1 MTWEAVVLW
10 FQQGILV
17 YFALLNLL
25 YALFGYL
32 GIRSVIVYARGVSR
46 VALRD
51 LLELEF
57 YKPVSILVP
66 AHNEEGS
73 IVASVRSMLGL
84 HHPEFEVVVAQDG
97 STDRTLEA
105 LVEAFSLVEVPL
117 VYRKAIDTKPV
128 RRILRSVRY
137 PNLIVVDKENGG
149 KSDAVNAALNVA
161 RYPLVCAVDA
171 DSLLNAEALLRAS
184 RAFVEDDRVVAVG
197 GTVRP
202 LNGAVL
208 REGTV
213 RELRVPKRWLERFQI
228 LEYARGFFTGRAAW
242 SKFGA
247 LLIISGAF
255 GVFRRDVLLEAGGMW
270 TGTVTEDMEIVV
282 RLHRMSFG
290 KRRPYRVL
298 FTPDPICWTEV
309 PSDLGTLRRQRNR
322 WHRGLWETLWRHR
335 GMLLRPRYGSVGLV
349 GLPYFWLFEG
359 IGPVVEM
366 LGYVTLVAS
375 IATGSVFAEF
385 AVPFLILSVLFGML
399 LSQLAVGIETMLL
412 ARYERLSDRFRLF
425 AACFLEMFGYRQLMT
440 WERFI
445 ATFQVRRKPH
455 TWGAMKRA
463 GIPAGDWSG
472 SRVPGAEPEPEPA
485 PESRSEA
492 RPL

>member
-1 MTWEAVVLW
+1 MTWDAVILG

-25 YALFGYL
+25 YALFAYL
-32 GIRSVIVYARGVSR
+32 GIRAVIVYARGVSR

-84 HHPEFEVVVAQDG
+84 HHPQFEVVVAQDG

-117 VYRKAIDTKPV
+117 VYRKAIETKPV

-208 REGTV
+208 RGGTV

-255 GVFRRDVLLEAGGMW
+255 GVFRRDVVLEAGGMW

-290 KRRPYRVL
+290 KRLPYRVL

-309 PSDLGTLRRQRNR
+309 PSDLGSLMRQRNR

-335 GMLLRPRYGSVGLV
+335 SMVLRPRYGSVGLL

-359 IGPVVEM
+359 LGPVVEM
-366 LGYVTLVAS
+366 LGYVTLVIS
-375 IATGSVFAEF
+375 IATGSLFVKF
-385 AVPFLILSVLFGML
+385 AVPFLVLSVLFGML

-412 ARYERLSDRFRLF
+412 ARYERISDRLRLF
-425 AACFLEMFGYRQLMT
+425 VACFLEMFGYRQLMT

-445 ATFQVRRKPH
+445 ATFQVRRKRH
-455 TWGAMKRA
+455 TWGAMRRT
-463 GIPAGDWSG
+463 GIPSGDRPPTQPVG
-472 SRVPGAEPEPEPA
+472 SPPA
-485 PESRSEA
+485 PQSRSEG

>member
-1 MTWEAVVLW
+1 MTWHSAALW

-17 YFALLNLL
+17 YFAALNLL

-66 AHNEEGS
+66 AYNEEGS
-73 IVASVRSMLGL
+73 IVASVRSMLSL

-97 STDRTLEA
+97 STDRTLET

-117 VYRKAIDTKPV
+117 VYRKAIETRPV
-128 RRILRSVRY
+128 RRILRSLRY

-282 RLHRMSFG
+282 RLHRMSSG

-335 GMLLRPRYGSVGLV
+335 GMVFRPRYGSVGLL

-359 IGPVVEM
+359 LGPVVEM
-366 LGYVTLVAS
+366 LGYVALVVS
-375 IATGSVFAEF
+375 IATGSLFGEF
-385 AVPFLILSVLFGML
+385 ALPFLALSVLFGML

-412 ARYERLSDRFRLF
+412 ARYEKISDRLRLF
-425 AACFLEMFGYRQLMT
+425 VACFLEMFGYRQLMT

-445 ATFQVRRKPH
+445 ATFQIRRKRH
-455 TWGAMKRA
+455 AWGEMKRV
-463 GIPAGDWSG
+463 GIPA
-472 SRVPGAEPEPEPA
+472 R
-485 PESRSEA
+485 ESRSEA

>member
-1 MTWEAVVLW
+1 MIWDTTILW

-17 YFALLNLL
+17 YFAVLNLL

-32 GIRSVIVYARGVSR
+32 GIRAVIVYARGVSR

-73 IVASVRSMLGL
+73 IVASVRSMLSI
-84 HHPEFEVVVAQDG
+84 HHPEFEVVVGHDG

-105 LVEAFSLVEVPL
+105 MAEAFSLVEVPL
-117 VYRKAIDTKPV
+117 VYRKAIETKPV

-202 LNGAVL
+202 LNGAVI
-208 REGTV
+208 RGGTV

-255 GVFRRDVLLEAGGMW
+255 GVFRRDVVLEAGGMW
-270 TGTVTEDMEIVV
+270 TGTVTEDMELVV

-335 GMLLRPRYGSVGLV
+335 DMVLRPRYGSVGLL

-359 IGPVVEM
+359 LGPVVEI
-366 LGYVTLVAS
+366 LGYATLVVS
-375 IATGSVFAEF
+375 IATGSLFAEF

-412 ARYERLSDRFRLF
+412 ARYEHISDRLRLF
-425 AACFLEMFGYRQLMT
+425 VACFLEMFGYRQLMT

-445 ATFQVRRKPH
+445 ATFQIRRKRH
-455 TWGAMKRA
+455 RWGEMKRV
-463 GIPAGDWSG
+463 GIPVRDRA
-472 SRVPGAEPEPEPA
+472 AEPRDASVPA
-485 PESRSEA
+485 PDSRSEA

>member
-1 MTWEAVVLW
+1 MSWETAVLW

-32 GIRSVIVYARGVSR
+32 GIRSVILYARGVSN

-66 AHNEEGS
+66 AYNEERS

-117 VYRKAIDTKPV
+117 VYRKAIETKPV
-128 RRILRSVRY
+128 RRILRSLRY

-208 REGTV
+208 RHGAV
-213 RELRVPKRWLERFQI
+213 QELRVPRKWLERFQI

-255 GVFRRDVLLEAGGMW
+255 GVFRRDVVLEAGGMW

-309 PSDLGTLRRQRNR
+309 PSDLGSLRRQRNR

-359 IGPVVEM
+359 LGPVVEM
-366 LGYVTLVAS
+366 LGYVTLVVS
-375 IATGSVFAEF
+375 IATGSVLAEF
-385 AVPFLILSVLFGML
+385 AVPFLVLSVLFGML

-425 AACFLEMFGYRQLMT
+425 AASFLEMFGYRQLMT

-445 ATFQVRRKPH
+445 ATFQVRRKRS
-455 TWGAMKRA
+455 TWGAMRRI
-463 GIPAGDWSG
+463 GIDGGPERSSPGQPQAEQQAGDEAG
-472 SRVPGAEPEPEPA
+472 SRA
-485 PESRSEA
+485 S
-492 RPL
+492 